1 MEKKCRSIEKRQK
14 GLQKKTAKWKNTLTV
29 EVLKRGKKVFR
40 KKNNKMEKKH

>member
-40 KKNNKMEKKH
+40 KNGKKTLKY